1 LYVSLQPLA
10 RIQRQNKLIETTMIT
25 AYHMGISCSRALLQK
40 RSSVAAALAGWLAGW
55 LLLLLLLLL
64 PQAAT
69 ASAACCGH
77 GESMLRGVFVI
88 SDSRCLSVKG
98 RVED

>member
-55 LLLLLLLLL
+55 LLLLLLLL
-64 PQAAT
+64 PQAAMPVPHV
-69 ASAACCGH
+69 AAMVRACCVVY
-77 GESMLRGVFVI
+77 S
-88 SDSRCLSVKG
+88 
-98 RVED
+98 